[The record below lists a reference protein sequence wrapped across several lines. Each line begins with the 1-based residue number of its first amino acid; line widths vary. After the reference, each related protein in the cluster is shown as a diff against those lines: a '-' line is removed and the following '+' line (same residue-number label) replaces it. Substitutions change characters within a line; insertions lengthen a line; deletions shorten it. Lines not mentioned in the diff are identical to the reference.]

1 MYQAQRYF
9 HTLELDKV
17 LAKLA
22 DQANCDDSKR
32 MALSLTPSDDFS
44 TVQLLMK
51 KTSDAYMLSARYTS
65 PSLHKLKN
73 CEMALRKAE
82 KRLQPFAAGTD
93 GRFIGAAQHP
103 LGQGLEK
110 TLRGRKYLAGPSV

>member
-44 TVQLLMK
+44 TVQL
-51 KTSDAYMLSARYTS
+51 
-65 PSLHKLKN
+65 H
-73 CEMALRKAE
+73 
-82 KRLQPFAAGTD
+82 AAV
-93 GRFIGAAQHP
+93 
-103 LGQGLEK
+103 
-110 TLRGRKYLAGPSV
+110 LAGESTGQRCIKSTMVQ

>member
-82 KRLQPFAAGTD
+82 KGSNLS
-93 GRFIGAAQHP
+93 
-103 LGQGLEK
+103 
-110 TLRGRKYLAGPSV
+110 LRELMDVSSVLHNIRSVKDWRKRCEGESTSLDPV

>member
-32 MALSLTPSDDFS
+32 MALSLTPS
-44 TVQLLMK
+44 TERGHRRGK
-51 KTSDAYMLSARYTS
+51 
-65 PSLHKLKN
+65 
-73 CEMALRKAE
+73 C
-82 KRLQPFAAGTD
+82 D
-93 GRFIGAAQHP
+93 GIVCG
-103 LGQGLEK
+103 
-110 TLRGRKYLAGPSV
+110 

>member
-44 TVQLLMK
+44 TVQL
-51 KTSDAYMLSARYTS
+51 
-65 PSLHKLKN
+65 
-73 CEMALRKAE
+73 
-82 KRLQPFAAGTD
+82 
-93 GRFIGAAQHP
+93 
-103 LGQGLEK
+103 
-110 TLRGRKYLAGPSV
+110 

>member
-51 KTSDAYMLSARYTS
+51 KTWKQKMQNSR
-65 PSLHKLKN
+65 
-73 CEMALRKAE
+73 RK
-82 KRLQPFAAGTD
+82 K
-93 GRFIGAAQHP
+93 
-103 LGQGLEK
+103 
-110 TLRGRKYLAGPSV
+110 

>member
-44 TVQLLMK
+44 TVQLFFITGGERKGCFL
-51 KTSDAYMLSARYTS
+51 
-65 PSLHKLKN
+65 
-73 CEMALRKAE
+73 CEFLICNTVGSKCQLRSGK
-82 KRLQPFAAGTD
+82 
-93 GRFIGAAQHP
+93 IG
-103 LGQGLEK
+103 GL
-110 TLRGRKYLAGPSV
+110 YFFSFQN

>member
-44 TVQLLMK
+44 TVQLLK
-51 KTSDAYMLSARYTS
+51 D
-65 PSLHKLKN
+65 
-73 CEMALRKAE
+73 LRC
-82 KRLQPFAAGTD
+82 LY
-93 GRFIGAAQHP
+93 AQ
-103 LGQGLEK
+103 
-110 TLRGRKYLAGPSV
+110 RKIHLAVFT